1 MSYLKLFQLYYPKIA
16 ADLRA
21 CSHHYDEKNLNPWH
35 QEGDCWAHTCL
46 VAQELKGTSLEPIAV
61 LHDIGKTQV
70 RYENHE
76 KKRVRFSGHEPMSAF
91 MSLNIFK
98 DWKFT
103 QEQKE
108 KAFQII
114 TRHGEP
120 YQLEAEDMATRLTN
134 QPALAQE
141 LYLFGLADH
150 RGRFHEGPD
159 NHEHKLITPKTREI
173 EKFDKEVIFL
183 VGLPGSGKS
192 TYIQENYPRH
202 YVISRDKLVLENGF
216 ANDLT
221 KSINSEHTDTL
232 ENYSYDRAWNVADQ
246 KAVDIKLNAKLQ
258 QYGLLDYNVV
268 VDMTN
273 LTRKQR
279 LQKLKYF
286 KGFNKKAIVLLP
298 DLLTTFERLEARKNK
313 TISDE
318 VVKRMIMS
326 FNMPGLDEF
335 DSVEMIF
342 E

>member
-91 MSLNIFK
+91 MSLSIFK

-120 YQLEAEDMATRLTN
+120 YQLEAEDLATRLTN

-173 EKFDKEVIFL
+173 EKFDKEVVFM

-192 TYIQENYPRH
+192 TYYWKNCEGYTL
-202 YVISRDKLVLENGF
+202 VSRDQLLVENAALKDPTVYEG
-216 ANDLT
+216 
-221 KSINSEHTDTL
+221 IHV
-232 ENYSYDRAWNVADQ
+232 NYNKAWEIADQ
-246 KAVDIKLNAKLQ
+246 KAVDVKLNAELQ
-258 QYGLLDYNVV
+258 KAGLMYDKVV